1 MSDYVPPEV
10 AQAPSET
17 EDLLERMGRNWW
29 LFLVFGLVSLGVG
42 VAVVVWPA
50 VSVEVVAILL
60 GAWLLVSGVF
70 SLVASLAATGEVTSA
85 RVLAGVVGAL
95 SILLGV
101 LCFRGIFQAI
111 EILALFVGLGW
122 LMRGIFELISSL
134 QDREQAGRGLTILL
148 AVLSIVAGIVVL
160 VWPGMS
166 LLALAW
172 ISGIWLVVLGV
183 FQIVNAFR
191 IKSLDR
197 SGAPA

>member
-1 MSDYVPPEV
+1 MSDFVPPEV
-10 AQAPSET
+10 AQAPSDA
-17 EDLLERMGRNWW
+17 EDLLERVGKHWW
-29 LFLVFGLVSLGVG
+29 LFLAFGLVSLGVG

-70 SLVASLAATGEVTSA
+70 SLVASLAATGEVPSA

-197 SGAPA
+197 SGAPS